1 MGNKY
6 LKTYAPACLIRMLPK
21 VGSRGRGGEG
31 RENRNRGGTVGG
43 GCVYE
48 YTSVVEGGVL
58 RQTDARN
65 QPNRKSGL
73 IEISNFTECEEPWT
87 TEVGDLAYHEGFVL

>member
-1 MGNKY
+1 M
-6 LKTYAPACLIRMLPK
+6 
-21 VGSRGRGGEG
+21 
-31 RENRNRGGTVGG
+31 GG
-43 GCVYE
+43 GGACMSIQVCWGGG
-48 YTSVVEGGVL
+48 GGVL

-65 QPNRKSGL
+65 QPNRRAGL